1 MRAWIALLSVFVWF
15 VQKPLLFAQESAQ
28 ENALDRS
35 VRVIEDLDPVARP
48 VVPKAPAPLPDNADP
63 DAKTNNSA
71 GLSIEVL
78 PVTDVPAGEKM
89 AFRISTRKAGFLV
102 LVDVDSEG
110 KLAQIYPNMLTLSD
124 PKGIDA
130 KANFITPQSPV
141 TVPAAG
147 ARENFEFVASPPV
160 GVGMIV
166 AILSDKP
173 LQIVDLPDVP
183 LALAGQSGAA
193 DFVRENASALTIV
206 SADMGGKIKVPKW
219 SIATAFYAI
228 H

>member
-1 MRAWIALLSVFVWF
+1 MRAWIVPLSVLVWFIQEPLLS
-15 VQKPLLFAQESAQ
+15 AQESAQ
-28 ENALDRS
+28 EDALDRS
-35 VRVIEDLDPVARP
+35 VRVIEGADPVARP
-48 VVPKAPAPLPDNADP
+48 VVPKAPAPLPENADP

-71 GLSIEVL
+71 GVSIEVL
-78 PVTDVPAGEKM
+78 PMTDVQAGEKM
-89 AFRISTRKAGFLV
+89 AFRISTRKAGFLI

-110 KLAQIYPNMLTLSD
+110 KLAQIYPNMLSLSD

-130 KANFITPQSPV
+130 KANFITPQNPV

-147 ARENFEFVASPPV
+147 AKDFEFVASPPA

-166 AILSDKP
+166 AILSERP

-183 LALAGQSGAA
+183 TALAGQSGAA

-206 SADMGGKIKVPKW
+206 SADTGQIKVPKW
-219 SIATAFYAI
+219 SIATAFYGI

>member
-1 MRAWIALLSVFVWF
+1 MRVWIALLSVFVWF
-15 VQKPLLFAQESAQ
+15 IQKPLLSAQESAQ
-28 ENALDRS
+28 EDALDRS
-35 VRVIEDLDPVARP
+35 VRVIEDADPIDRP
-48 VVPKAPAPLPDNADP
+48 VVPKASAPLPDNADP

-71 GLSIEVL
+71 GLNIEVL
-78 PVTDVPAGEKM
+78 PITDVQAGEKM

-102 LVDVDSEG
+102 LVDVDSQG

-124 PKGIDA
+124 SKGIDSR
-130 KANFITPQSPV
+130 ANFITPQIPV
-141 TVPAAG
+141 TVPVAG
-147 ARENFEFVASPPV
+147 AKANFEFVAAPPV

-183 LALAGQSGAA
+183 TALAGQSGAA
-193 DFVRENASALTIV
+193 DFVRENARALTIV
-206 SADMGGKIKVPKW
+206 SADIGGQIKVPKW
-219 SIATAFYAI
+219 SIATAFYGI